1 MPMSDVYGSTN
12 LLGSGLLNTNFG
24 FNLTGP
30 HIPPPT
36 TSMELKELQE
46 LKEPSVTHPSAEVE
60 IVSSRV
66 ALQ

>member
-1 MPMSDVYGSTN
+1 
-12 LLGSGLLNTNFG
+12 
-24 FNLTGP
+24 
-30 HIPPPT
+30 
-36 TSMELKELQE
+36 MELKELQE